1 LRRIDAELA
10 ARGRRFALIGGIAM
24 SVRATV
30 RLTQDVDL
38 AVAVADDSDAEGLVK
53 SLLAQGYRMLAQ
65 IEQEATGR
73 LATVRLVDAADGVIV
88 DLLFASSGIETE
100 AAGEAER
107 VEIERGFVIPVAR
120 REHLLAMKVLARND
134 RRRPQDHD
142 DLVAMIQ
149 RAGPGEIQR
158 AKEAMRLI
166 ESRGNARGK
175 DLVAEFDALL
185 AELGRST

>member
-1 LRRIDAELA
+1 
-10 ARGRRFALIGGIAM
+10 M
-24 SVRATV
+24 SVRATA
-30 RLTQDVDL
+30 RMTQDVDL
-38 AVAVADDSDAEGLVK
+38 AVAVADDPDAESLIKGLLV
-53 SLLAQGYRMLAQ
+53 QGYRVLAQ

-88 DLLFASSGIETE
+88 DLLFASCGIESE
-100 AAGEAER
+100 VAGAAER
-107 VEIERGFVIPVAR
+107 VEIERGLVIPVAR

-149 RAGPGEIQR
+149 RAESGEISR
-158 AKEAMRLI
+158 AKDALRLI

-185 AELGRST
+185 AELGRGGAS